1 MDKVTVKIKLDTDSS
16 GVTSATI
23 DVNELDKAVESVV
36 KSVNKA
42 KGSFG
47 DFAESAMAMAAVS
60 ELANS
65 LNDQIQKLSSNYND
79 FNQAMRSVNTMAGKD
94 EAEFKKLTDQVT
106 ELGKTT
112 AKTRT
117 ELADGLYQVI
127 SNGVP
132 EENWISFLEQSAK
145 ASVGGIADLGQVVGV
160 TSTIIKNYGMDW
172 AEAVNIQDKIQLTAK
187 NGVTSF
193 EQLAGALPRVSAN
206 AATLGVSVDE
216 MLASFATL
224 TGVSG
229 NTAEVS
235 TQLGAV
241 FTALV
246 KPSSEAAKMAEEMG
260 IQFDAAA
267 IKSAGGFENFLKML
281 DLSVK
286 QYSASSGVLEQ
297 EVYGRLFGSAEAL
310 RALIPLQGELAE
322 KFETNVQNMAN
333 SEGTIEEANKQMTS
347 TGQAALKMLQNYIDS
362 ITDWAGA
369 MASTIAPYTAM
380 INNLGQTGMSLKTL
394 KKGFFEAKKA
404 MMAMNN
410 PMTIV
415 KGSFIGVIGVLKKLG
430 MAIKA
435 FCVSNPLLAVLTAVT
450 TAAVA
455 LYAALSD
462 DEEKMEELKEV
473 QQAYVNATAEANAEI
488 RKELESLKEL
498 IIAGGDEAEMVEHLN
513 AVYGEAFGT
522 YSTAEDWYDTLIR
535 KSKEYCLQK
544 GLEAKAQAISN
555 KMAEK
560 QAQLWEIEEKRKEL
574 EATGK
579 HQKDHTYLAGGN
591 GREQFHFETFK
602 IDTSEYRDLKQQE
615 KEMQQSVDDLN
626 SEYLK
631 LAKAIKETSESLKTV
646 KAEGGQVSDAFDM
659 QTASIEELT
668 KKLNSNKKL
677 QLTSPEEIER
687 IKKEN
692 NALMTQIELRR
703 KQLGYKT
710 EKGVTTSKNKGADAP
725 EGSLAAMDYKIR
737 EVQAKVE
744 LEVDPTKRSILYN
757 ELDKLKKEKIK
768 IEAALEL
775 QVNNEKLKTLSA
787 SAGNKMPEITKDLK
801 LRGVDKVKADLKSL
815 QDAQMEAAKNQMT
828 VQDNILS
835 TADSFGVMGEAI
847 GGAAGSMMQWAAQS
861 VAAIMQVIPQIATL
875 IAAKQAEGIAGATA
889 AGASVMFPANIAA
902 IAAGVATVIASF
914 AKMPKFANGGIIS
927 GPTIGLMGEY
937 SGASNNPEVVAPLNK
952 LKSMLGDVGGGMDG
966 RVQFEIK
973 GRKLVGVLARENS
986 IRSRS

>member
-16 GVTSATI
+16 GVTSATV

-36 KSVNKA
+36 KSVSKA
-42 KGSFG
+42 KDSFG
-47 DFAESAMAMAAVS
+47 DFADSAMAMAAVC
-60 ELANS
+60 ELANN
-65 LNDQIQKLSSNYND
+65 LNGQIQSLSASYND
-79 FNQAMRSVNTMAGKD
+79 FNQAMRAVNTMAGKD

-132 EENWISFLEQSAK
+132 EDNWISFLEQSAK

-160 TSTIIKNYGMDW
+160 TSTVIKNYGLDW
-172 AEAVNIQDKIQLTAK
+172 AEAGNIQDKIQLTAK

-260 IQFDAAA
+260 IKFDAAA
-267 IKSAGGFENFLKML
+267 IQSAGGFENFLKML

-310 RALIPLQGELAE
+310 KALIPLQGELAE
-322 KFETNVQNMAN
+322 KFETNVQNMAD
-333 SEGTIEEANKQMTS
+333 SEGTIEEANKQMSS
-347 TGQAALKMLQNYIDS
+347 TGQAALKVLQNQIDA

-369 MASTIAPYTAM
+369 MASTIAPYTTMA
-380 INNLGQTGMSLKTL
+380 NNASQTILSLKTL
-394 KKGFFEAKKA
+394 TKGFAEAKKSMLA
-404 MMAMNN
+404 MGSPMAM
-410 PMTIV
+410 I
-415 KGSFIGVIGVLKKLG
+415 KGQFTGLVSGLKTLG
-430 MAIKA
+430 TAIKA
-435 FCVSNPLLAVLTAVT
+435 FCVSNPLLAILTAIT
-450 TAAVA
+450 AAAVA

-462 DEEKMEELKEV
+462 DEEKLEELKDV
-473 QQAYVNATAEANAEI
+473 QQAYVSATAQANTEM
-488 RKELESLKEL
+488 RKEMETLKEL
-498 IIAGGDEAEMVEHLN
+498 IIAGGDEAETVERLN
-513 AVYGEAFGT
+513 NIYGEAFGT
-522 YSTAEDWYDTLIR
+522 YSTAEEWYDTLIR

-544 GLEAKAQAISN
+544 GLEAKAQALQN
-555 KMAEK
+555 KLSEK
-560 QAQLWEIEEKRKEL
+560 SAQLWEIQNQKKEL
-574 EATGK
+574 EESGK
-579 HQKDHTYLAGGN
+579 HQEDHTYLAGN
-591 GREQFHFETFK
+591 GGSRGALHFETTK
-602 IDTSEYRDLKQQE
+602 VNTSEYSDLINQE
-615 KEMQQSVDDLN
+615 KKLQSEVDKLDAEFLKMQKAATDAAN
-626 SEYLK
+626 
-631 LAKAIKETSESLKTV
+631 AIKATKV
-646 KAEGGQVSDAFDM
+646 EGEEVGDVFNM
-659 QTASIEELT
+659 QTASIDELY
-668 KKLNSNKKL
+668 KRLNANKKL

-692 NALMTQIELRR
+692 AALMAQIEIRK

-710 EKGVTTSKNKGADAP
+710 EKSVTTSKSKGADAP
-725 EGSLAAMDYKIR
+725 EGSLAAMDYKI
-737 EVQAKVE
+737 QALQASVE
-744 LEVDPTKRSILYN
+744 LEVDPTKRAILYN
-757 ELDKLKKEKIK
+757 ELDKLKKEKIR
-768 IEAALEL
+768 IEATLEL
-775 QVNNEKLKTLSA
+775 NTDTQKLKSI
-787 SAGNKMPEITKDLK
+787 MPGEKDLPDVTK
-801 LRGVDKVKADLKSL
+801 GLQLRGVEQFKQQYKE
-815 QDAQMEAAKNQMT
+815 MEAAQRNMAKNQMT
-828 VQDNILS
+828 VKDNILS
-835 TADSFGVMGEAI
+835 TADSFSVMGQAI
-847 GGAAGSMMQWAAQS
+847 GGAAGDMMQWAAQS
-861 VAAIMQVIPQIATL
+861 VAAIMQVIPQIVTL
-875 IAAKQAEGIAGATA
+875 MTAKQAEGMAGATA
-889 AGASVMFPANIAA
+889 SGAALPFPANIAA
-902 IAAGVATVIASF
+902 IAAGVATVVATF

-952 LKSMLGDVGGGMDG
+952 LKSLLGDTSTVGGSVEFHLQG
-966 RVQFEIK
+966 RQ
-973 GRKLVGVLARENS
+973 LVGLLARENS